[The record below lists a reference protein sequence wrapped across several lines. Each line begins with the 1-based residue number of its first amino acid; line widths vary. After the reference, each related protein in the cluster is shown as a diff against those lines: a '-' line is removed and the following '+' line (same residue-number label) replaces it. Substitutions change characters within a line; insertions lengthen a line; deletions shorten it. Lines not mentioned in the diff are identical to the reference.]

1 MSAGSA
7 QAGARDASQPDFEG
21 DWRRIQAKVAA
32 QSPLGHQVIAQ
43 AAATTSRT
51 IGPNWCSARSGSFCC
66 SFDHERDKVLAR

>member
-43 AAATTSRT
+43 GSGHDIQDDRPELVLDQIRQLLLQLRSR
-51 IGPNWCSARSGSFCC
+51 AR
-66 SFDHERDKVLAR
+66 